1 MRRSRSP
8 ASSYCTASGRDSS
21 DWDVGRSAVIVDVE
35 ATTAVRQAEVTAQQ
49 RMIDR
54 TRERFGLWP
63 QRLAADAPYGSA
75 ENLAWLLACDRHR
88 LKRIPQDPRREV
100 HLVEPLADPPHAR
113 GHCRRRHHRSAV
125 WRGTWSP
132 AAPRING
139 RRLERNRKFVDS
151 PLEGTGFELVWGFPC
166 QVVFFGLLPV
176 LCSERE
182 GPFFIPSS

>member
-35 ATTAVRQAEVTAQQ
+35 ATTAIRQAEVTAQQ

-113 GHCRRRHHRSAV
+113 
-125 WRGTWSP
+125 
-132 AAPRING
+132 
-139 RRLERNRKFVDS
+139 
-151 PLEGTGFELVWGFPC
+151 
-166 QVVFFGLLPV
+166 
-176 LCSERE
+176 
-182 GPFFIPSS
+182 